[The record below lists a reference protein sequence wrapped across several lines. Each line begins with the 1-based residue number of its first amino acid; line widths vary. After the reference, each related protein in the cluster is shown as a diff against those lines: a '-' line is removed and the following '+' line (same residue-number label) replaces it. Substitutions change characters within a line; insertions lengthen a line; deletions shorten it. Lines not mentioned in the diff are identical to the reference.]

1 MNYLSPQLSTEL
13 RTHDRN
19 RTTSRNDCIK
29 PLYMEYNAM
38 SIYREDIAE
47 IISAQI
53 QVALEKEYDRGWK
66 ECMEYYWKERE
77 INEKLE
83 ESYDEDKDPYA
94 G

>member
-1 MNYLSPQLSTEL
+1 
-13 RTHDRN
+13 
-19 RTTSRNDCIK
+19 
-29 PLYMEYNAM
+29 M

-77 INEKLE
+77 INDKLIE
-83 ESYDEDKDPYA
+83 EKDPYA

>member
-1 MNYLSPQLSTEL
+1 MST
-13 RTHDRN
+13 
-19 RTTSRNDCIK
+19 
-29 PLYMEYNAM
+29 
-38 SIYREDIAE
+38 YREDVSELIA
-47 IISAQI
+47 AQI
-53 QVALEKEYDRGWK
+53 LVALEKEYDRGWK

>member
-1 MNYLSPQLSTEL
+1 MNYLSPLLSTES
-13 RTHDRN
+13 RTHDCH

-29 PLYMEYNAM
+29 PLCMEYNAM
-38 SIYREDIAE
+38 STYREDIAE

-77 INEKLE
+77 IAEKLKE
-83 ESYDEDKDPYA
+83 NHEHL
-94 G
+94 

>member
-1 MNYLSPQLSTEL
+1 
-13 RTHDRN
+13 
-19 RTTSRNDCIK
+19 
-29 PLYMEYNAM
+29 MEYNAM

-77 INEKLE
+77 INEKLAE
-83 ESYDEDKDPYA
+83 EKDPYA